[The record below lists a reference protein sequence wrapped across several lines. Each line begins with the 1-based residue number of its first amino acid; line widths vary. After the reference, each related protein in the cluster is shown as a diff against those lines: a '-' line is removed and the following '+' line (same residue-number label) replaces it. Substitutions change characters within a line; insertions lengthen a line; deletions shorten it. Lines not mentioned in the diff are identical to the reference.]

1 MHDLLRKHPLEFGNR
16 KPIEVIISLRNSHI
30 REDYMELV
38 ILNIF
43 FLKTESNLDCIKIS
57 ILIMKQAVN

>member
-1 MHDLLRKHPLEFGNR
+1 MHDLLRKYPLKFGNR
-16 KPIEVIISLRNSHI
+16 KPIEVIESLRNSHI

-43 FLKTESNLDCIKIS
+43 LKTESNLDCIKIS
-57 ILIMKQAVN
+57 ILVMKQVVN